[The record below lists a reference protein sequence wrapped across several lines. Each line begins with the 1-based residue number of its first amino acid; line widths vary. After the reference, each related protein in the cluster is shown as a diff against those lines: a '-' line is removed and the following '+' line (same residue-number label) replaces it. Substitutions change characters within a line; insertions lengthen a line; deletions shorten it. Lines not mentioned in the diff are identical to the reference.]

1 MNLITGATGLI
12 GSHVAYRLLI
22 EEKPVFAIKQST
34 SDINKTKKLFS
45 YYTADY
51 ENLFKKIKWIEADIS
66 DIYSLIDVLE
76 GIEVVY
82 HCAGFVSFD
91 KKDIKRLYKIN
102 DEGTANI
109 VNACLEKRI
118 KMLCHVS
125 SIATLQ
131 NPDITKNID
140 ESVYWKFSPNAS
152 DYAIS
157 KYNGE
162 REVWRG
168 MEEGLNA
175 VIVNPSIVLGP
186 GFWNQSSSKL
196 FTTCYHGNSF
206 YTNGSG
212 AVVSALDVA
221 NCMITLV
228 NKNHSGKRYIL
239 SENNYTF
246 KEICSVI
253 QKLFDKKEPTISA
266 GKPLL
271 TLAKWTENILK
282 TFTGKPQIMTNSMIN
297 SLLEKNSYNNNR
309 IKKEIG
315 FEFTPFSDTAK
326 IICSAYINDLKKQK

>member
-175 VIVNPSIVLGP
+175 VIVNPSIIIGP
-186 GFWNQSSSKL
+186 GNWNKGSTAIFKNIYRQFPWYSTGTTGFVDVRDVADAMVALMKSNISAERFILSGHNESYQNLFNCIADTFHKKRPSKKVTPFLARIVAFLESIKSGITGKEALITRETAATAMAHVKFDNSKL
-196 FTTCYHGNSF
+196 KQFLPGFNYRSLEETVQYTCN
-206 YTNGSG
+206 
-212 AVVSALDVA
+212 
-221 NCMITLV
+221 
-228 NKNHSGKRYIL
+228 
-239 SENNYTF
+239 E
-246 KEICSVI
+246 
-253 QKLFDKKEPTISA
+253 
-266 GKPLL
+266 LL
-271 TLAKWTENILK
+271 
-282 TFTGKPQIMTNSMIN
+282 
-297 SLLEKNSYNNNR
+297 
-309 IKKEIG
+309 
-315 FEFTPFSDTAK
+315 
-326 IICSAYINDLKKQK
+326 KQHLR